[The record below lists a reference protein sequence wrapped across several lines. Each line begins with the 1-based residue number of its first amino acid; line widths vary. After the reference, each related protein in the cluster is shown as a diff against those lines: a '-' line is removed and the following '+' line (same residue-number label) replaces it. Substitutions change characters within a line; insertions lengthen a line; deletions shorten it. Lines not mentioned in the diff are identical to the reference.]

1 MDEVGMNGIMY
12 ESLWMKL
19 EWMVSCINLY
29 GWSWND
35 WYHEWISMNKV
46 GLNGIINESV
56 WMRLEWMVSCINFYG
71 WSWNE

>member
-29 GWSWND
+29 GW
-35 WYHEWISMNKV
+35 
-46 GLNGIINESV
+46 G
-56 WMRLEWMVSCINFYG
+56 
-71 WSWNE
+71 WNE